1 MIGRVVL
8 VRLTSLKNFSK
19 VHIFW
24 GLTSSRPA
32 KIGVRCFLIPGRGNV
47 WKKSKEQIWDEV
59 EWQFCEI
66 VSHPV
71 REDKS
76 GAVPGSTGSARS
88 QQFAPRRS
96 PRSPE
101 KTTLKSFNTCQT
113 EAVFLKLCIIPP
125 FSWWCSTSSP
135 CYGDHQTVGKEDCQW
150 PRGRESPDWENI
162 KDLHQRRCWHKLLS
176 LIRCKIS
183 ADDDQLFWLSDKLHL
198 MNCKHNTPMLH
209 RSTVAPNVLPT
220 GFLRTARSYISGRI
234 QVTALL

>member
-1 MIGRVVL
+1 MFQMLGMDYKNHFRVGKDWQLETYLGSVEIDTQLAQLVHVVHIDFLLPQQVGHLMSQCPCDFATMLRRVVL

-76 GAVPGSTGSARS
+76 GAAPDSTGSGRS
-88 QQFAPRRS
+88 QQFAPLIS
-96 PRSPE
+96 PHSPE
-101 KTTLKSFNTCQT
+101 KTTLK
-113 EAVFLKLCIIPP
+113 
-125 FSWWCSTSSP
+125 
-135 CYGDHQTVGKEDCQW
+135 
-150 PRGRESPDWENI
+150 RGCLSI
-162 KDLHQRRCWHKLLS
+162 TLH
-176 LIRCKIS
+176 
-183 ADDDQLFWLSDKLHL
+183 
-198 MNCKHNTPMLH
+198 
-209 RSTVAPNVLPT
+209 
-220 GFLRTARSYISGRI
+220 
-234 QVTALL
+234 

>member
-76 GAVPGSTGSARS
+76 GAVPGSTGSGRS

-96 PRSPE
+96 RRLPE
-101 KTTLKSFNTCQT
+101 KTTLKSFNTCQR
-113 EAVFLKLCIIPP
+113 L
-125 FSWWCSTSSP
+125 SS
-135 CYGDHQTVGKEDCQW
+135 YNFALSHLFRGDVVHC
-150 PRGRESPDWENI
+150 
-162 KDLHQRRCWHKLLS
+162 LL
-176 LIRCKIS
+176 
-183 ADDDQLFWLSDKLHL
+183 
-198 MNCKHNTPMLH
+198 
-209 RSTVAPNVLPT
+209 
-220 GFLRTARSYISGRI
+220 
-234 QVTALL
+234 VTATTKRSERKIASGHVVESHLIERISRICISEGADTNC